1 MFGNHCS
8 FYHHLDDSGSMQLT
22 VATDLSIH
30 AAWILLAAFV
40 VSVLYETFRASVKKN
55 ISKYDNWNNFLKQN
69 GLLYVAAAIVISLLF
84 LRISW
89 APVVALVFCIVLIGI
104 GIFYYSPR
112 ILLTRQP
119 SWIDWLENTLYLGLV
134 FSAATVLVY
143 ALVI

>member
-1 MFGNHCS
+1 MSGYHCS
-8 FYHHLDDSGSMQLT
+8 FYHHLDDSGPMQLT

-40 VSVLYETFRASVKKN
+40 ISVLYEIYRATIKKN

-69 GLLYVAAAIVISLLF
+69 GLLYVAAAIVIALLF

-89 APVVALVFCIVLIGI
+89 APVVALIFSIVLIAV

-112 ILLTRQP
+112 ILMARQP
-119 SWIDWLENTLYLGLV
+119 VWIDWLENTLYLGLV